1 MDSFRVVKQIRCV
14 VKRYFFGVVCYK
26 NFQHTL
32 GTMMATN
39 VIPIIAMYQQ
49 LNAAKPYVPAT
60 TYGRPT
66 LGDQSSALHSIY
78 LTPRYIRLG

>member
-1 MDSFRVVKQIRCV
+1 
-14 VKRYFFGVVCYK
+14 
-26 NFQHTL
+26 
-32 GTMMATN
+32 MMATN